1 MKKSHFLLTGLFGL
15 LIILSVACSS
25 SSSAGGS
32 EEITIMANLTSAQ
45 APASD
50 NPIIKKIE
58 ESTNTKL
65 DITWVMD
72 EVYDEKM
79 NAVIATGTVPQAL
92 FVKNQDSF
100 KKMKDSINEEQYWN
114 IEPFL
119 KDYEY
124 LSNLNP
130 DVLNNTKVNGK
141 LYSLYSGRPAS
152 RWGLIY
158 RKDWA
163 ENLGLEAP
171 TNTDE
176 LFEMFRA
183 FTEDDPNENGKDDT
197 IGVAAASD
205 LVYGGFKFTS
215 SYFGTPN
222 NWGEKD
228 GELLPEFM
236 FDSYIDTMDFFKKL
250 RENGYVNLDFPA
262 TSQSDQNDMLITG
275 KAGAL
280 ISCICAAG
288 GFQDQLQKTI
298 PDATLDVQNRISG
311 PNNGPGNWS
320 NSGYGT
326 VVLFPKSSNKT
337 EEDLRKVLAFFNELM
352 KPENYNLLTYG
363 IEGTHYEVVD
373 GKAKVIE
380 SASDLSQREVRP
392 VLGLVIGDESTV
404 EALQPYPKN
413 ELYAKQYEQIMD
425 NNNILINDPTA
436 PLDSK
441 TYGEKGGS
449 LQQIID
455 DATVNYMLGELDLDG
470 FHAEIERWKED
481 GGEQVIKEYNAAY
494 QQ

>member
-1 MKKSHFLLTGLFGL
+1 MKGYHVLKASMFSLLFV
-15 LIILSVACSS
+15 ICVACSS
-25 SSSAGGS
+25 SSSAGQS
-32 EEITIMANLTSAQ
+32 DEITIMANLTSAQ

-50 NPIIKKIE
+50 NPIIEKIE
-58 ESTNTKL
+58 EATDTKL

-79 NAVIATGTVPQAL
+79 NAVIATSTVPQAL

-100 KKMKDSINEEQYWN
+100 KKMKDSIDENQYWD

-119 KDYEY
+119 EDYEY
-124 LSNLNP
+124 LRNLNP
-130 DVLNNTKVNGK
+130 DVLDNTRVNGK
-141 LYSLYSGRPAS
+141 LYTLYSGRDAS

-163 ENLGLEAP
+163 DNLGLDAP

-176 LFEMFRA
+176 LYEMFRA
-183 FTEDDPNENGKDDT
+183 FTEDDPNNSGEDDT

-236 FDSYIDTMDFFKKL
+236 FDEYIDTMDFFKDL
-250 RENGYVNLDFPA
+250 RGKGYVNQDFPA

-275 KAGAL
+275 KAGAVV
-280 ISCICAAG
+280 SCICSAG
-288 GFQDQLQKTI
+288 SFQDQLQASD
-298 PDATLDVQNRISG
+298 PDAVLDVQNRISG

-320 NSGYGT
+320 NSGYGS
-326 VVLFPKSSNKT
+326 VVLFPKASNET
-337 EEDLRKVLAFFNELM
+337 EEDLRNVLAFFNELM

-373 GKAKVIE
+373 GKAKGIE
-380 SASDLSQREVRP
+380 SATEQSQREVRP
-392 VLGLVIGDESTV
+392 VLGLVIGDETTV
-404 EALQPYPKN
+404 DAYQPYPKN
-413 ELYAKQYEQIMD
+413 ELYAKQYEQIRD

-436 PLDSK
+436 PLDSE
-441 TYGEKGGS
+441 TFGQKGGA

-455 DATVNYMLGELDLDG
+455 DATSNYMLGDLDLDG
-470 FHAEIERWKED
+470 FNEEIDRWKAE
-481 GGEQVIKEYNAAY
+481 GGEQVIEEYNEAY

>member
-1 MKKSHFLLTGLFGL
+1 MGKKKIILVGLFSLLFLLC
-15 LIILSVACSS
+15 IACSS
-25 SSSAGGS
+25 SSNAGGS

-45 APASD
+45 APAED
-50 NPIIKKIE
+50 NPILEKLE
-58 ESTNTKL
+58 ESTGTELN
-65 DITWVMD
+65 ITWVMD

-79 NAVIATGTVPQAL
+79 NAVIATGAVPQAM

-100 KKMKDSINEEQYWN
+100 KKMKDSINEEQYWD
-114 IEPFL
+114 IEPYL
-119 KDYEY
+119 EDYEH

-130 DVLNNTKVNGK
+130 DVLNNTRVNGK

-163 ENLGLEAP
+163 ENLGMEAP

-176 LFEMFRA
+176 LYEMFRA
-183 FTEDDPNENGKDDT
+183 FTEDDPDGNGQDDT

-228 GELLPEFM
+228 GKLQPEFM
-236 FDSYIDTMDFFKKL
+236 FDGYMDTMNFFKDL
-250 RENGYVNLDFPA
+250 RDKGYVNLDFPA

-280 ISCICAAG
+280 VSCICSAG
-288 GFQDQLQKTI
+288 SFQDQLQKNN
-298 PDATLDVQNRISG
+298 PDAELDVQNRISG
-311 PNNGPGNWS
+311 PDNGPGNWS
-320 NSGYGT
+320 NSGYGA
-326 VVLFPKSSNKT
+326 VVLFPKASNET

-373 GKAKVIE
+373 GKAKGIE
-380 SASDLSQREVRP
+380 SAAELSQHEVRP
-392 VLGLVIGDESTV
+392 VLGLVIGDETTV
-404 EALQPYPKN
+404 DAYQPYPKN
-413 ELYAKQYEQIMD
+413 ELYAKQYEQILD

-436 PLDSK
+436 PLDSA
-441 TYGEKGGS
+441 TYGEKGGT

-455 DATVNYMLGELDLDG
+455 DATINYMLGDLDEAG
-470 FHAEIERWKED
+470 FEQEIEKWKKE
-481 GGEQVIKEYNAAY
+481 GGEQVIEEYNAEY
-494 QQ
+494 KN